1 MFGGLW
7 TMADYGYYINK
18 KVLLTVDK
26 PNIGELNFTG
36 VIIDVDNSVLTLH
49 DKFGLRQIISLDQIK
64 YISELSKGAKNG

>member
-1 MFGGLW
+1 
-7 TMADYGYYINK
+7 MADYGYYINK